1 MELTGHNYTRNDWRS
16 FLATRRGTILV
27 AIACAI
33 VAAAILIFAMQ
44 SYRHSVN
51 TEGNQETVLVASG
64 LIQKGTAGNAIASEQ
79 LFKSSSIVA
88 KQVSAGAIADTAQLR
103 GKVAATDIYPGQQLT
118 AADFAAS
125 GGLAAQLAPDQRAVT
140 VPVDSARGMVG
151 QVHTG
156 DHVDV
161 YVGFDERGRLAPVV
175 RLLMSDVPVLKAGS
189 EASSGGLAGGGA
201 QSQQTN
207 VTLNVTETQAGPLA
221 FSADNGKLWLVLR
234 PANTS
239 SMAPSSIVTV
249 QSLLLGSTAIPNGGK
264 P

>member
-1 MELTGHNYTRNDWRS
+1 
-16 FLATRRGTILV
+16 
-27 AIACAI
+27 
-33 VAAAILIFAMQ
+33 
-44 SYRHSVN
+44 
-51 TEGNQETVLVASG
+51 
-64 LIQKGTAGNAIASEQ
+64 
-79 LFKSSSIVA
+79 
-88 KQVSAGAIADTAQLR
+88 
-103 GKVAATDIYPGQQLT
+103 
-118 AADFAAS
+118 
-125 GGLAAQLAPDQRAVT
+125 
-140 VPVDSARGMVG
+140 MVG